1 MGIYALTGGATG
13 IGAAIKQQ
21 LIDDGHEL
29 VVVDIKDADIIADLA
44 TTAGRDKAIVAI
56 TAAAPNG
63 LDGFVPCAGIAPVIT
78 PSSLIISVNFF
89 GAINLVK
96 GLKPLLVKRSGSVV
110 LVSSNSAPMGSDEQT
125 VDAMLEGDESAAC
138 KRADEVAIGQ
148 SAYGASKLALARWMR
163 RNTAEYAQAGIR
175 INAVAPGVIQTPMT
189 DQVAADPEYGQL
201 IKDFAASIPVGRSG
215 TPQDIANAVCFMLSD
230 KAAFMAGS
238 VMFVDGGHDAMLRSD
253 QF

>member
-21 LIDDGHEL
+21 LIADGHKL
-29 VVVDIKDADIIADLA
+29 IVVDIKNADVIADLA
-44 TTAGRDKAIVAI
+44 SIDGRDKAIAAI
-56 TAAAPNG
+56 KLAAPDG
-63 LDGFVPCAGIAPVIT
+63 LDGFVPCAGIAPVVT
-78 PSSLIISVNFF
+78 PSSLIVSVNYF
-89 GAINLVK
+89 GAINLLE
-96 GLKPLLVKRSGSVV
+96 GLKSLLIKRAGSVV

-125 VDAMLEGDESAAC
+125 VDAMLDGDESAAC

-175 INAVAPGVIQTPMT
+175 LNAVAPGVIQTPMT
-189 DQVAADPEYGQL
+189 DQVTADPIYGQL

-230 KAAFMAGS
+230 KASFMVGS

-253 QF
+253 NF

>member
-21 LIDDGHEL
+21 LIDQGHKL
-29 VVVDIKDADIIADLA
+29 IVVDIKNADIIADLA
-44 TTAGRDKAIVAI
+44 STDGRDKAIAAI
-56 TAAAPNG
+56 KAAAPDG
-63 LDGFVPCAGIAPVIT
+63 LDGFVPCAGIAPIVT
-78 PSSLIISVNFF
+78 PSSLIVSVNFF
-89 GAINLVK
+89 GAINLLE
-96 GLKPLLVKRSGSVV
+96 GLKPLLIKRAGSVV

-175 INAVAPGVIQTPMT
+175 LNAVAPGVIQTPMT

-230 KAAFMAGS
+230 KASFMAGS

>member
-21 LIDDGHEL
+21 LIDQGHKL
-29 VVVDIKDADIIADLA
+29 IVVDIKNADIIADLA
-44 TTAGRDKAIVAI
+44 TTDGRDKAIAAI
-56 TAAAPNG
+56 KVAAPDG
-63 LDGFVPCAGIAPVIT
+63 LDGFVPCAGIAPVVT
-78 PSSLIISVNFF
+78 PSSLIVSVNFF
-89 GAINLVK
+89 GAINMLE
-96 GLKPLLVKRSGSVV
+96 GLKSLLIKRAGSVV

-125 VDAMLEGDESAAC
+125 VDAMLEGDERAAC

-163 RNTAEYAQAGIR
+163 RNTADYAQAGIR

-230 KAAFMAGS
+230 KASFMAGS

>member
-21 LIDDGHEL
+21 LIDQGHDL
-29 VVVDIKDADIIADLA
+29 IVVDIKNADIIADLGSVD
-44 TTAGRDKAIVAI
+44 GRDKAIAAI
-56 TAAAPNG
+56 KSAAPDG

-78 PSSLIISVNFF
+78 PASLIVSVNFF
-89 GAINLVK
+89 GAINLLE
-96 GLKPLLVKRSGSVV
+96 GLKTLLIKRAGSVV
-110 LVSSNSAPMGSDEQT
+110 LVSSNSAPMGSDEKT
-125 VDAMLEGDESAAC
+125 VEAMLKGDESAAC
-138 KRADEVAIGQ
+138 ARADEVAVGQ

-163 RNTAEYAQAGIR
+163 RNTTQYAHAGIR
-175 INAVAPGVIQTPMT
+175 LNAVAPGVIATPLT
-189 DQVAADPEYGQL
+189 KQVEADPEYGQL

-215 TPQDIANAVCFMLSD
+215 TPQDVANAVCFMLSE
-230 KAAFMAGS
+230 KASFMAGS

>member
-21 LIDDGHEL
+21 LIDQGHKL
-29 VVVDIKDADIIADLA
+29 IVVDIKNADIIADLA
-44 TTAGRDKAIVAI
+44 STDGRDKAIAAI
-56 TAAAPNG
+56 KAAAPDG
-63 LDGFVPCAGIAPVIT
+63 LDGFVPCAGIAPIVT
-78 PSSLIISVNFF
+78 PSSLIVSVNFF
-89 GAINLVK
+89 GAINLLE
-96 GLKPLLVKRSGSVV
+96 GLKPLLIKRAGSVV

-175 INAVAPGVIQTPMT
+175 LNAVAPGVIQTPMT
-189 DQVAADPEYGQL
+189 DQVEADPEYGQL

-215 TPQDIANAVCFMLSD
+215 TPQDIANAVCFMLSE
-230 KAAFMAGS
+230 KASFMAGS
-238 VMFVDGGHDAMLRSD
+238 VVFVDGGHDAMLRSD